1 MADKIRPRILIADDR
16 EENRYILSR
25 VLGAAGF
32 ECRHA
37 QSGYEAIEASLS
49 MPDVIVLDVNLP
61 DITGYEVCRRIKKD
75 PRTASISVL
84 QISASFVAADDRV
97 RALEAGADGYL
108 LHPIDQMVLV
118 ATVRALLR
126 LRRAETQARKTA
138 EQWESTFDAL
148 QEGLA
153 IVGADGRLIRW
164 NAAFA
169 KICRPKVEVKQDH
182 DAAELLE
189 CLIGTSD
196 PIRQPSPEPAR
207 EFSVAKRTIQVLV
220 NHVNTQ
226 NAEKVLV
233 LADITDR
240 TLAEYA
246 LRTAERLAATGKL
259 ANAIAHEINN
269 PLETLTNLVYLAQT
283 SSADEKTLGLLSQAS
298 EELQRIARITKQSLA
313 FYRDSQK
320 PIPIDIGKLITEVAS
335 LSERSVAQRQVRI
348 SCAANPTVTVCGFPG
363 QLSQVFSNLIR
374 NAAEA
379 SPAGSDVVVRVRP
392 TRRGDREGAR
402 VSIHDRG
409 PGIPEDIRDRLFDP
423 FFTTKG
429 LKGSGLGLWVSRTI
443 LVRHHGT
450 IRFRSSLR
458 AGSTGTTFEVYLPT
472 NALPGWD
479 VANQESNQSIQERA
493 ESPPSMN

>member
-1 MADKIRPRILIADDR
+1 MPDKSRPRILIADDR

-25 VLGAAGF
+25 VLSSAGF
-32 ECRHA
+32 DCEYA
-37 QSGYEAIEASLS
+37 KTGYGAIEASLT

-61 DITGYEVCRRIKKD
+61 DISGYEVCRRIKQD
-75 PRTASISVL
+75 PRTSSVSVL
-84 QISASFVAADDRV
+84 QISASFVSPDDRV

-126 LRRAETQARKTA
+126 LRRAEAEARKA
-138 EQWESTFDAL
+138 AVQWQSTFDAM

-153 IVGADGRLIRW
+153 IVGSDGRLIRW

-169 KICRPKVEVKQDH
+169 QICEPKLQIEQHQD
-182 DAAELLE
+182 AEQLLE
-189 CLIGTSD
+189 HLIGTGD
-196 PIRQPSPEPAR
+196 PIRQPAPQPAAD
-207 EFSVAKRTIQVLV
+207 FQIGKRTVQVLI
-220 NHVNTQ
+220 NPLNTQ
-226 NAEKVLV
+226 TAERVLV
-233 LADITDR
+233 LADVTDR
-240 TLAEYA
+240 NLAEYA

-269 PLETLTNLVYLAQT
+269 PLETLTNLVYLAQK
-283 SSADEKTLGLLSQAS
+283 SSPDEKTQGLLSQAS
-298 EELQRIARITKQSLA
+298 AELERIARITKQSLS

-320 PIPIDIGKLITEVAS
+320 PIPIDIGKLVSEVAS

-348 SCAANPTVTVCGFPG
+348 SCAANPTVPICGFPG

-379 SPAGSDVVVRVRP
+379 SPPGSDVVVRIRP
-392 TRRGDREGAR
+392 THRGDREGTR

-409 PGIPEDIRDRLFDP
+409 PGIPEEIRDRLFDP

-443 LVRHHGT
+443 LMRHHGT

-458 AGSTGTTFEVYLPT
+458 PGSTGTTFEVFLPT
-472 NALPGWD
+472 DELAV
-479 VANQESNQSIQERA
+479 VA
-493 ESPPSMN
+493 

>member
-1 MADKIRPRILIADDR
+1 MPEKCRPRILIADDR

-25 VLGAAGF
+25 VLRAAGF
-32 ECRHA
+32 DCLHA
-37 QSGYEAIEASLS
+37 KTGYDAIEISLTF
-49 MPDVIVLDVNLP
+49 PDVIVLDVNLP
-61 DITGYEVCRRIKKD
+61 DITGYEVCRRIKQD

-84 QISASFVAADDRV
+84 QISASFVSPDDRV

-138 EQWESTFDAL
+138 DQWQSTFDAM
-148 QEGLA
+148 QQGLA
-153 IVGADGRLIRW
+153 VLDSDGHIIRW

-169 KICRPKVEVKQDH
+169 RICQPKVQIEQDQ
-182 DAAELLE
+182 DAAQLIER
-189 CLIGTSD
+189 LIGTSD
-196 PIRQPSPEPAR
+196 PILQPEPQPAR
-207 EFSVAKRTIQVLV
+207 EFTIAKRTIQVLV
-220 NHVNTQ
+220 NPVNTQ
-226 NAEKVLV
+226 NAERLLV
-233 LADITDR
+233 LTDITDR

-269 PLETLTNLVYLAQT
+269 PLETLTNLIYLAQN
-283 SSADEKTLGLLSQAS
+283 SASDEKTLALLTQAS
-298 EELQRIARITKQSLA
+298 EELERIARITKQSLA

-320 PIPIDIGKLITEVAS
+320 PIPIDIGKLISEVAS

-348 SCAANPTVTVCGFPG
+348 FCAPNPTVTVCGFPG

-379 SPAGSDVVVRVRP
+379 APAGSDVVVRVKS
-392 TRRGDREGAR
+392 THRGDHEGAR

-409 PGIPEDIRDRLFDP
+409 PGIPEEIRDRLFDP

-443 LVRHHGT
+443 LLRHHGT
-450 IRFRSSLR
+450 IRFRSSVR
-458 AGSTGTTFEVYLPT
+458 EGSTGTTFEVFLPT
-472 NALPGWD
+472 NELVLGA
-479 VANQESNQSIQERA
+479 
-493 ESPPSMN
+493 